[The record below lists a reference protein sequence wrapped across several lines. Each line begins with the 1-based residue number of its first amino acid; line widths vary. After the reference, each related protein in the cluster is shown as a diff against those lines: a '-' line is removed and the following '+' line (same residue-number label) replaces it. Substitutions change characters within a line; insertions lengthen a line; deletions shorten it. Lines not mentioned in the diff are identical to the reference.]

1 MEETPQAAES
11 IADPTFDVETDPTQ
25 DSALHTLEL
34 QLSKAQKRID
44 ELARALLASERD
56 RDEFKQRSQRER
68 ERLLDVEKG
77 KVAVALVESVDEL
90 ELCLRGQENSAFV
103 QGVRLIRDGLLK
115 KLHGLGAE
123 RVQLLGLPFDPNFAE
138 AADIEVCP
146 EEEHD
151 GQVTLEL
158 RSCFRLNGK
167 VIRAGL
173 VRVARFVTPAQ
184 A

>member
-1 MEETPQAAES
+1 MEETPQVPETSADQTFGLES
-11 IADPTFDVETDPTQ
+11 DHTQ
-25 DSALHTLEL
+25 ESVPNPIEL
-34 QLSKAQKRID
+34 QLAKAQKRVD

-56 RDEFKQRSQRER
+56 REEFKQRSERER

-138 AADIEVCP
+138 AADIEVCS
-146 EEEHD
+146 EEAND